1 MKAAILTRRG
11 FLRMTCAIVAMLP
24 TRLPDLFAG
33 TAGSPGRDR
42 LAAKLDGFFHDKDS
56 ARAVGREYL
65 RIAPVEADT
74 LKLTELI
81 CAGRPE
87 RYAEL
92 SYASTVKLRRMLL
105 HQQREDFDKGRIVNV
120 KGWILSQTEAR
131 LCALATFV

>member
-11 FLRMTCAIVAMLP
+11 FLRMTCAIVAIGS
-24 TRLPDLFAG
+24 TRLPDLFAASYG
-33 TAGSPGRDR
+33 YHNP
-42 LAAKLDGFFHDKDS
+42 LASKFVGFFQDKES

-81 CAGRPE
+81 CAGRQE

-92 SYASTVKLRRMLL
+92 CHASMGKVRSMLL
-105 HQQREDFDKGRIVNV
+105 QQQREDFEKDRIVNV
-120 KGWILSQTEAR
+120 QGWILSRTEVR
-131 LCALATFV
+131 LCALATLV

>member
-1 MKAAILTRRG
+1 MKAAVLTRRG
-11 FLRMTCAIVAMLP
+11 FLRMACAIVAIVYI
-24 TRLPDLFAG
+24 RLPDVFGA
-33 TAGSPGRDR
+33 SDQSHNR
-42 LAAKLDGFFHDKDS
+42 LASKLVGFFRDKES

-92 SYASTVKLRRMLL
+92 NNADMGKVRSILL
-105 HQQREDFDKGRIVNV
+105 HQQREDFNKGRIVNV
-120 KGWILSQTEAR
+120 QGWILSETEAR
-131 LCALATFV
+131 LCALATLV

>member
-11 FLRMTCAIVAMLP
+11 FLRMTCAIVAVVSI
-24 TRLPDLFAG
+24 RLPDVFAASVGSQNGLASKLIDLF
-33 TAGSPGRDR
+33 RDR
-42 LAAKLDGFFHDKDS
+42 DS
-56 ARAVGREYL
+56 ARGVGREYL
-65 RIAPVEADT
+65 RIAPVEADA

-92 SYASTVKLRRMLL
+92 SHASMVKVRRMLL
-105 HQQREDFDKGRIVNV
+105 HQQREDFDQGRIVNV